1 MKKRAHRWINGTK
14 GAISLMLAALMLPFY
29 SLAAI
34 LIETQRYQS
43 SVRALDELLGT
54 SSVSVLA
61 NYDKYLHDR
70 FGLLAVAQSPE
81 ENALSASL
89 LSYLNKNQLTDIA
102 GLDMDS
108 VSATGLYPLANTAVL
123 RRQIEEYGKFLV
135 PAKVAADFGNIE
147 DIVKELE

>member
-1 MKKRAHRWINGTK
+1 MKKRAHRWINGTR

-54 SSVSVLA
+54 SSISVLA
-61 NYDKYLHDR
+61 NYDTYLHDR

-102 GLDMDS
+102 GLVIAVALLLVNVKKWEKGPKFIMD
-108 VSATGLYPLANTAVL
+108 
-123 RRQIEEYGKFLV
+123 KHK
-135 PAKVAADFGNIE
+135 AKQE
-147 DIVKELE
+147 QK